1 MEEGESLIPECKI
14 HGPHDA
20 GNRSGTLRLNPDW
33 SLRWAKNRFFSL
45 LCFEFRQSQQFKEI
59 IAQEVK
65 QEEDGQQYTTQER
78 AHPAYL

>member
-20 GNRSGTLRLNPDW
+20 GTLRLNCDW
-33 SLRWAKNRFFSL
+33 SLRWAKNHFFSL

-65 QEEDGQQYTTQER
+65 QEEDGWPYTTQER